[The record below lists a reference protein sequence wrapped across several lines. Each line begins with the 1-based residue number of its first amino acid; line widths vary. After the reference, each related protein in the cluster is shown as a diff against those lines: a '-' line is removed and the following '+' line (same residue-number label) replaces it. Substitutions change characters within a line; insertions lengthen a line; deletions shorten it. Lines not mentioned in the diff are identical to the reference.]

1 MLKKRSQVNDI
12 DRSLYDIRN
21 SEQGAERLSAGLTPQ
36 IVREISERKDEPQW
50 MLDFRLKSLEIYQ
63 SMPTPSWGPALDG
76 LDMDNIVT
84 YVKPN
89 TSQQSDWESVPDD
102 IKNTF
107 ERLGIPEAERSY
119 LAGVG
124 AQYDSELVYHNM
136 QETAA
141 KMGIVYS
148 GIEEALCE
156 PRWEELIRSKFMTL
170 IPPTDHKFAAL
181 HGAVWSGGSFVYV
194 PAGVKLDFP
203 LQSYFRL
210 NAKGAG
216 QFEHTLIIV
225 EDDADLHFIEGC
237 SAPKYNVANLH
248 AGAVELFVG
257 KRAHLRYST
266 IENWS
271 KNMYNLNT
279 KRAHVDAE
287 GEIEWISGSFGSHV
301 GYLYPMSVLAG
312 RRSRSSF
319 TGITFAGA
327 GQNLDTGC
335 KVVLAAPETSATV
348 ETKGISKGGGVQTF
362 RSSVVA
368 TPAARDSTVSVSCQS
383 LMLDDISR
391 SDTIPA
397 MDIRAKNVDIGHE
410 ATIGR
415 IGDDK
420 VFYLM
425 SRGVSEEEARTMIV
439 NGFAEPVSK
448 ELPLEYAVEMN
459 NLIKLEMEG
468 AIG

>member
-1 MLKKRSQVNDI
+1 MAKQRTEVADI
-12 DRSLYDIRN
+12 DRSLYDF
-21 SEQGAERLSAGLTPQ
+21 SYGEEAAEKLDAGLTPE
-36 IVREISERKDEPQW
+36 IVREISAKKDEPSW
-50 MLDFRLKSLEIYQ
+50 MLEHRLKSLEIYHE
-63 SMPTPSWGPALDG
+63 SRTPDWGPSIAG
-76 LDMDNIVT
+76 LDMDHIVT

-89 TSQQSDWESVPDD
+89 TDQKSDWDSLPDD
-102 IKNTF
+102 VKNTF
-107 ERLGIPEAERSY
+107 DRLGIPEAERSY

-136 QETAA
+136 QDTASR
-141 KMGIVYS
+141 MGIVYS
-148 GIEEALCE
+148 GIEEALHD
-156 PRWEELIRSKFMTL
+156 PKWDELIHDKFMTL

-194 PAGVKLDFP
+194 PKDTKLDFP

-225 EDDADLHFIEGC
+225 EDGADLHFIEGC

-257 KRAHLRYST
+257 KNAKLRYST

-279 KRAHVDAE
+279 KRAVCDE
-287 GEIEWISGSFGSHV
+287 GGQIEWVSGSFGSHV
-301 GYLYPMSVLAG
+301 GYLYPMSILKG
-312 RRSRSSF
+312 RKSRCTF
-319 TGITFAGA
+319 TGITFAGT

-335 KVVLAAPETSATV
+335 KVVLAAPETMAAI
-348 ETKGISKGGGVQTF
+348 ETKSISKGGGVSTF

-368 TPAARDSTVSVSCQS
+368 TPAAENSVASVSCQS
-383 LMLDDISR
+383 LMLDDHSR

-397 MDIRAKNVDIGHE
+397 MDIRCKHVDVGHE

-425 SRGVSEEEARTMIV
+425 SRGIPEEEARTMIV
-439 NGFAEPVSK
+439 NGFADPVSK

>member
-1 MLKKRSQVNDI
+1 MAKKRTEVADI
-12 DRSLYDIRN
+12 DRSMYDFRYG
-21 SEQGAERLSAGLTPQ
+21 EEGFERVAEGLTPD
-36 IVREISERKDEPQW
+36 IVREISERKNEPQW
-50 MLDFRLKSLEIYQ
+50 MLEHRLKSLEIYNQ
-63 SMPTPSWGPALDG
+63 MPVSDWGPAIDG
-76 LDMDNIVT
+76 LDMDHIVT

-89 TSQQSDWESVPDD
+89 TDQRADWDSVPDD

-107 ERLGIPEAERSY
+107 ERLGIPEAERTY

-124 AQYDSELVYHNM
+124 AQYDSELVYHSM
-136 QETAA
+136 QDAA
-141 KMGIVYS
+141 SQMGIVYS
-148 GIEEALCE
+148 GIEEALDG
-156 PRWEELIRSKFMTL
+156 PYADLIKEKFMTL

-194 PAGVKLDFP
+194 PKGVKLDYP

-210 NAKGAG
+210 NASGAG

-248 AGAVELFVG
+248 AGAVELFIG
-257 KRAHLRYST
+257 KNAHLRYST

-279 KRAHVDAE
+279 KRSICDE
-287 GEIEWISGSFGSHV
+287 GGSIEWISGSFGSHV
-301 GYLYPMSVLAG
+301 GYLYPMSILAG
-312 RRSRSSF
+312 ARSTSTF

-335 KVVLAAPETSATV
+335 KVVMAAPDTSAAV
-348 ETKGISKGGGVQTF
+348 ETKSISKDGGVSTF

-368 TPAARDSTVSVSCQS
+368 TENAHGSAATVSCQS

-397 MDIRAKNVDIGHE
+397 MDIRCKDIDVGHE

-415 IGDDK
+415 IGDETI
-420 VFYLM
+420 FYLM
-425 SRGVSEEEARTMIV
+425 SRGIPEEEARTMIV
-439 NGFAEPVSK
+439 NGFADPVSK